1 MSSSESLLHSA
12 CELAPDIAA
21 ARDEIER
28 ARRIPHALAEKLR
41 TAGLLQLWLPR
52 ELGGPELHP
61 AEFVE
66 VIEALA
72 IADGAVGWCAANAA
86 VFSLLAGSL
95 PETVARSI
103 FGNHGVV
110 AGSVNPTG
118 RADAVS
124 GGFRASGRW
133 AYASGIDHATW
144 IIGNCIIHEDGT
156 PRRAGVGPPEMRFLF
171 FPRTAADVIDT
182 WQVSGLRGT
191 GSHDFC
197 VEDVFVAEAFTL
209 PAFAA
214 GPLLSGPLYRVP
226 PVSLFVI
233 ALASVTLGIAR
244 AAIDALVELAA
255 AKTPMGSTTLLR
267 DKSVVQIQTARA
279 EAFIRAA
286 RAHLLQAISLQ
297 WNEIAG
303 GATASLR
310 ARAAVRLATS
320 FCAEACA
327 GAVDLVHAAAGG
339 SAIDEG
345 GRIARCFR
353 DIHAATQHIGLNST
367 GYETAGRVLL
377 GLDPGTPRF

>member
-1 MSSSESLLHSA
+1 
-12 CELAPDIAA
+12 
-21 ARDEIER
+21 
-28 ARRIPHALAEKLR
+28 
-41 TAGLLQLWLPR
+41 
-52 ELGGPELHP
+52 
-61 AEFVE
+61 
-66 VIEALA
+66 
-72 IADGAVGWCAANAA
+72 
-86 VFSLLAGSL
+86 VFNLLAGSL
-95 PETVARSI
+95 SETVARSI

-118 RADAVS
+118 RADDVS

-144 IIGNCIIHEDGT
+144 IVGNCIIHDDSV
-156 PRRAGVGPPEMRFLF
+156 PRRAVVGLPEMRFLF
-171 FPRTAADVIDT
+171 FPRAAVDVIDT

-214 GPLLSGPLYRVP
+214 RPLLSGPLYRVP
-226 PVSLFVI
+226 PVSLFAI

-244 AAIDALVELAA
+244 AAIDALMELAA

-286 RAHLLQAISLQ
+286 RAHLLQAISSQ

-303 GATASLR
+303 GATASLQ

-327 GAVDLVHAAAGG
+327 SAVDLVHSAAGG
-339 SAIDEG
+339 SAIHEG

-377 GLDPGTPRF
+377 GLDPGTLRF